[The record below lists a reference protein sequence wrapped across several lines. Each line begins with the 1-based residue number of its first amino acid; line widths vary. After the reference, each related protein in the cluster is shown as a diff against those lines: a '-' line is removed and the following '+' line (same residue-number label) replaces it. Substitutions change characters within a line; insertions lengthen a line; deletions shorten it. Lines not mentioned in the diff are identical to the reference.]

1 MKKELKTLLE
11 EFIVFLGG
19 DIKKLKAEDTKLH
32 GSISAIEASLA
43 KMGDLTTLTTS
54 EKTSLVKAINE
65 LKASI
70 GAVNTGTDEHA
81 VNQLI
86 DNKINSLVDNAPEA
100 LNTLKEIADKLQA
113 DETTATALAGSVS
126 KKVDFSSAQTLSTE
140 QQKQAQENIGLG
152 DLTTLNLIDTYT
164 TARDSQ

>member
-43 KMGDLTTLTTS
+43 KMGDLTTLTTT

-70 GAVNTGTDEHA
+70 GAVNTGTDENA

>member
-19 DIKKLKAEDTKLH
+19 DITKLKAEDTKLH

-43 KMGDLTTLTTS
+43 KMGDLTTLTTT

-70 GAVNTGTDEHA
+70 GAVNTGTDENA

>member
-43 KMGDLTTLTTS
+43 KIGDLTTLTTT

-70 GAVNTGTDEHA
+70 GAVNTGTDENT

>member
-43 KMGDLTTLTTS
+43 KMGDLTTLTTT

-70 GAVNTGTDEHA
+70 GVVNTGTDENA

>member
-32 GSISAIEASLA
+32 GQISVIEASLA
-43 KMGDLTTLTTS
+43 KMGDLTTLTTT

-70 GAVNTGTDEHA
+70 GAVNTGTDENA
-81 VNQLI
+81 VNLLI
-86 DNKINSLVDNAPEA
+86 DNKINALVNNAPEA

>member
-164 TARDSQ
+164 TARYSQ

>member
-43 KMGDLTTLTTS
+43 KMGDLTALTTT

-70 GAVNTGTDEHA
+70 GAVNTGTDENA

>member
-19 DIKKLKAEDTKLH
+19 DIKKLKAEDTKLQGH
-32 GSISAIEASLA
+32 ISAIEASLT
-43 KMGDLTTLTTS
+43 KIGDLTTLTTT

-70 GAVNTGTDEHA
+70 GAFNTSTDENA
-81 VNQLI
+81 VNLLI
-86 DNKINSLVDNAPEA
+86 DNKINALVNNAPEA

>member
-11 EFIVFLGG
+11 EFVVFLGG

-43 KMGDLTTLTTS
+43 KMGDLTTLTTT

-70 GAVNTGTDEHA
+70 GAVNTGTDENA
-81 VNQLI
+81 VNLLI

>member
-1 MKKELKTLLE
+1 MKKETKTLLE
-11 EFIVFLGG
+11 EFVTFLGG
-19 DIKKLKAEDTKLH
+19 DIKKLKAEDVKLH
-32 GSISAIEASLA
+32 GSISTIEASLA
-43 KMGDLTTLTTS
+43 KIGDLTTLTTT

-70 GAVNTGTDEHA
+70 GAVNTGTDENA

-86 DNKINSLVDNAPEA
+86 DNKINALVDNAPEA

-113 DETTATALAGSVS
+113 DESTATALASTVS
-126 KKVDFSSAQTLSTE
+126 KKVSFDSVQTLSTE

-152 DLTTLNLIDTYT
+152 DLTALNLIDIYT